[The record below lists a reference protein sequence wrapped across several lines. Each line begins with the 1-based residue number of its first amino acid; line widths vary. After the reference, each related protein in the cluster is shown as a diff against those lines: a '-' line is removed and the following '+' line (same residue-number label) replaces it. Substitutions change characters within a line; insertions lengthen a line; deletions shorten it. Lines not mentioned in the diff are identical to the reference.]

1 MASCSCQESTKD
13 AFKLLVSHFFSFE
26 GCIRGIINIA
36 SIVSMAFL
44 AASPAPSV
52 LTMNLIQTSIIFS
65 LIYHS
70 LLYMIKAWKWNEWM
84 PIIRIVNYE
93 WLDIWANSILATG
106 LFISGVLGLIAFSGD
121 SYSAE
126 GNVSSAI
133 TMCLIAPVAVLA
145 YMASRRKARLEREGA
160 YERNNQHPESNI
172 SISDIESAA
181 KVAKV
186 MAKASNSTTV

>member
-1 MASCSCQESTKD
+1 
-13 AFKLLVSHFFSFE
+13 
-26 GCIRGIINIA
+26 
-36 SIVSMAFL
+36 
-44 AASPAPSV
+44 
-52 LTMNLIQTSIIFS
+52 
-65 LIYHS
+65 
-70 LLYMIKAWKWNEWM
+70 MIKAWKWNEWM

-145 YMASRRKARLEREGA
+145 YMASRRKARLEREGV